1 MTGVRIK
8 ESSGIKKPQPIP
20 AKGYFF
26 LKIDGQLIDG
36 YTDGGLLENSGKIN
50 LTQGQLKEGWMCFTL
65 KNEQR
70 ALYEAVV
77 ARKAEVTFTISSASV
92 TEVYKL
98 DYTTETFVK
107 QTV

>member
-1 MTGVRIK
+1 
-8 ESSGIKKPQPIP
+8 
-20 AKGYFF
+20 
-26 LKIDGQLIDG
+26 
-36 YTDGGLLENSGKIN
+36 
-50 LTQGQLKEGWMCFTL
+50 MCFTL

-77 ARKAEVTFTISSASV
+77 ARKAEVTFTISSARV